1 MMRQQP
7 VPGRKEQT
15 WGRILYLG
23 LVMALLASQ
32 ALAQPASLIVQGAGS
47 SGVQSGAGVRVEA
60 TIGGLAGIAS
70 VGATT
75 LKQGFAAQL
84 TEARALVVSAPAT
97 NLNETATL
105 QLQAAAQLDDDSYL
119 ALTGT
124 DLLWSAAGG
133 PVTIGTSGLVTPA
146 PVFQDSLASAR
157 GSWRGLETVIG
168 LRVLSNDPDNF
179 PTAPYN
185 FARDG
190 LPDEWQFAFFPAG
203 DAGAA
208 PFADSDGD
216 GLISLAEYLF
226 NTSPVNAAS
235 GPEARPIASLVRD
248 GGQDY
253 VALTFRVRASPL
265 ATVGFQVQAA
275 ATLGLAGTVWTDAP
289 VLSLTAGPDAQGMV
303 TQTWR
308 DTAPVAGIP
317 RRFLRL
323 QLSLQP

>member
-1 MMRQQP
+1 MRDQP
-7 VPGRKEQT
+7 VLDRKE
-15 WGRILYLG
+15 LG
-23 LVMALLASQ
+23 WTHALSALLAACLLALQ
-32 ALAQPASLIVQGAGS
+32 AHAQTASLVVQGAGS
-47 SGVQSGAGVRVEA
+47 GGVQSGAGVRVEA
-60 TIGGLAGIAS
+60 TVGGLAGIAS
-70 VGATT
+70 GGTTT

-84 TEARALVVSAPAT
+84 TEARALVVSAPTT
-97 NLNETATL
+97 NVNETATL

-124 DLLWSAAGG
+124 DLLWSAASG

-146 PVFQDSLASAR
+146 PVFQEALASAR
-157 GSWRGLETVIG
+157 GSWRGLETVLG
-168 LRVLSNDPDNF
+168 LRVLNNDPDNF

-190 LPDEWQFAFFPAG
+190 LPDDWQLAFFPAG

-216 GLISLAEYLF
+216 GLISLAEYVF
-226 NTSPVNAAS
+226 NTNPVNAAS
-235 GPEARPIASLVRD
+235 GPEARPVASLVRE

-253 VALTFRVRASPL
+253 VALTFRVRGSPL

-275 ATLGLAGTVWTDAP
+275 AMLGLAGTVWANTP
-289 VLSLTAGPDAQGMV
+289 VLSLAAGPDAQGMV

-308 DTAPVAGIP
+308 DTLPVAGTP

>member
-1 MMRQQP
+1 MRQQP
-7 VPGRKEQT
+7 VLARKEPAGT
-15 WGRILYLG
+15 HT
-23 LVMALLASQ
+23 LLAVLVAFLT
-32 ALAQPASLIVQGAGS
+32 ALHAHAQPASLAVQGAS
-47 SGVQSGAGVRVEA
+47 SGGVQSGAGVRVEA
-60 TIGGLAGIAS
+60 TVGGLAGIAS

-84 TEARALVVSAPAT
+84 TEAKALLVSAPTT
-97 NLNETATL
+97 NVNETATL

-124 DLLWSAAGG
+124 DLLWSAASG
-133 PVTIGTSGLVTPA
+133 PVTINASGLVAPV
-146 PVFQDSLASAR
+146 PVFQDMPASVR
-157 GSWRGLETVIG
+157 GAWRGLESIFG
-168 LRVLSNDPDNF
+168 LLVRNNDPDNF

-190 LPDEWQFAFFPAG
+190 LPDEWQLAFFPAG

-208 PFADSDGD
+208 PFADGDGD
-216 GLISLAEYLF
+216 GLVSLAEYLF

-235 GPEARPIASLVRD
+235 GPEARPTARLVRD

-253 VALTFRVRASPL
+253 VALTVRVRSSYL
-265 ATVGFQVQAA
+265 ATVGYQVQAA
-275 ATLGLAGTVWTDAP
+275 ATLGLSGTVWTNTP
-289 VLSLTAGPDAQGMV
+289 LLSLATAPDAQGMV

-308 DTAPVAGIP
+308 DTLPVAGTP